1 MSKPHDINI
10 GFELRPCIVGGVKAL
25 FHRWVDD
32 EKRAAKLRVPAT
44 FALVEYETGD
54 VRLVPLKSVRFLDSL
69 NKFAGIDFGE
79 GKGDAV
85 PVVRCQ
91 NCVNFMEYC
100 EEYKER
106 VQGADGD
113 CRLRLLNSDF
123 EQFCA
128 VEKNDYCSLGIKKE
142 VGGIT

>member
-44 FALVEYETGD
+44 FALVEYEIGA
-54 VRLVPLKSVRFLDSL
+54 LGLAPLKSVRFLDSL

-79 GKGDAV
+79 GEGDAV
-85 PVVRCQ
+85 PVVRCRDCIRRKTLR
-91 NCVNFMEYC
+91 NGSHVCPYSTVDLDLDGFCHRGKRKDDVNGC
-100 EEYKER
+100 K
-106 VQGADGD
+106 
-113 CRLRLLNSDF
+113 
-123 EQFCA
+123 
-128 VEKNDYCSLGIKKE
+128 
-142 VGGIT
+142 